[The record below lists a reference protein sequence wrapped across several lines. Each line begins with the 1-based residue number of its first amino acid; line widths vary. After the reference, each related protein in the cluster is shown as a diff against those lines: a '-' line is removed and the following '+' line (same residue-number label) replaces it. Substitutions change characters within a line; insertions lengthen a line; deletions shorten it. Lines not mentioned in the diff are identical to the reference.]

1 MHIKYSKLTEIHH
14 QHRGP
19 ASLSEIVHTFL
30 EGMTCRDLVR
40 EFGWSPPFNSN
51 KLFDI
56 TTSFTSGE
64 KAVGDIFDGKKGKR
78 ADNALA
84 KGRKSMDPQKKQKR
98 GKKPRHDARA

>member
-1 MHIKYSKLTEIHH
+1 
-14 QHRGP
+14 
-19 ASLSEIVHTFL
+19 VHTFL

-40 EFGWSPPFNSN
+40 ELGRSPPFNSN

-56 TTSFTSGE
+56 ATSFASGE

-84 KGRKSMDPQKKQKR
+84 EGRKSMDPQKNQKR
-98 GKKPRHDARA
+98 GKKPRHDVCAQR